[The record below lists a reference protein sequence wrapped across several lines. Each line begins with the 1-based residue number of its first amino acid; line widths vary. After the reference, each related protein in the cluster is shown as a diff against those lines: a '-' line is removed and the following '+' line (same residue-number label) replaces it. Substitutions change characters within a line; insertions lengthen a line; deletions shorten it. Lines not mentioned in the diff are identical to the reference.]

1 MRLGGD
7 CYHSAGLHSY
17 VCGYDSLSKNNMKIM
32 HALTSSSLHS
42 FSTYQQHQ
50 QSSSLLSSTLSAAA
64 ASYYLMKMMRDG

>member
-32 HALTSSSLHS
+32 HALTSSSLYS